1 SIAAV
6 MAKPPAARPEG
17 NTAGK
22 VPKPGA
28 GNSKFGGRVV
38 SPVKRGL
45 VLGVSTPAGFVTDVE
60 SPKDRVP
67 ESAFVASAPPMRP
80 ETSLLPQRIAS
91 LLLWPPVSQRR
102 NGSFVLGE

>member
-1 SIAAV
+1 TTFPGGAGGVEKFIVCEYGVVRWSSIAAV

-67 ESAFVASAPPMRP
+67 ESAFVASAPPMR
-80 ETSLLPQRIAS
+80 S
-91 LLLWPPVSQRR
+91 
-102 NGSFVLGE
+102 